1 MTHNK
6 YGAIPPSQIVSFIKT
21 KKKKKNHSD
30 RIGTSIS
37 LDSNTKLIS
46 LLVFVSFLHNRLL
59 SVSLP
64 FSKVEVLDAIL
75 VFLGST

>member
-21 KKKKKNHSD
+21 KKKNHSD

-64 FSKVEVLDAIL
+64 FSKVEVLDTIL

>member
-6 YGAIPPSQIVSFIKT
+6 YGAIPPSQIVSFM
-21 KKKKKNHSD
+21 KKKKKIHSD

>member
-21 KKKKKNHSD
+21 KKKKNHSD